1 MRRTFALIALGF
13 SLHAGV
19 AEAKPKIEKL
29 TVVSAGRERPYYLYV
44 PERAAGSAP
53 MPLVV
58 TLHGSGHDGKSLV
71 RKWRGLAEKEGIVL
85 AGPDATDRELWNIDA
100 DGPRFLHDLVEK
112 LRSKLPI
119 DGRRIYLFGHS
130 AGAVFALEMASLE
143 SEYFAAVAVHAG
155 ALESQYHNVFLYAR
169 RKTPIFMV
177 VGTKDVFFLQPTVR
191 GTRDALAAR
200 GFPVELVEIYN
211 HTHDYYGRSG
221 EINAMAWTFLSRHAL
236 PGEPKYTEYAR

>member
-1 MRRTFALIALGF
+1 MHRTLVLFGLGLA
-13 SLHAGV
+13 LHAGA

-29 TVVSAGRERPYYLYV
+29 TVVSAGRE
-44 PERAAGSAP
+44 
-53 MPLVV
+53 
-58 TLHGSGHDGKSLV
+58 
-71 RKWRGLAEKEGIVL
+71 
-85 AGPDATDRELWNIDA
+85 
-100 DGPRFLHDLVEK
+100 

-155 ALESQYHNVFLYAR
+155 ALESQYQNVFLYAR

-221 EINAMAWTFLSRHAL
+221 EINAMAWKFLSRHEL
-236 PGEPKYTEYAR
+236 PGDPKYTEYAR